1 MNIPLSTLKNAL
13 LSKTGAR
20 ALSSI
25 SNLNSVLYEVV
36 STIRSNVDLPSSIRV
51 EQLTQPLY
59 TSPNEYLL
67 PDDCDLEAVIQL
79 RPVTKDALQQYYN
92 MEYPSQFLV
101 ERRTNRLAVS
111 HKNGKQYLL
120 SSVPTTYPL
129 VIHSCED
136 NSTNGVWSAGGNVTN
151 VTVDT
156 LQKIQGAG
164 SISLDVGLLT
174 NNYIENSTITSVDL
188 SDYKAILFWVYLP
201 SVPVVLTS
209 FTLRLGQDSSNYY
222 SASVSQTFFGTAISE
237 GWNLFSIDTDSFAAT
252 GSPDWDGVVYSRFTI
267 NGNFTSALPGV
278 KIDSIIA
285 NIGELFEIEYYSTY
299 QFVGNTGARKLIPDA
314 SSDSIILHDK
324 EYPLFLRQFS
334 EITGVDIRPASAG
347 MEVSVYGGNS
357 IQRMYQTFREKY
369 PSRKMIQATDYGSG
383 TVGYSGF
390 GLLN

>member
-36 STIRSNVDLPSSIRV
+36 STIRSNIDLPSSIRV

-59 TSPNEYLL
+59 TSPNAYIL
-67 PDDCDLEAVIQL
+67 PDDCDLEALIQL

-111 HKNGKQYLL
+111 HKDGKQYLL
-120 SSVPTTYPL
+120 SSVATTSPV

-136 NSTNGVWSAGGNVTN
+136 NSTNGVWNAGGNVTN
-151 VTVDT
+151 VAVDT

-164 SISLDVGLLT
+164 SISFDVGLLT
-174 NNYIENSTITSVDL
+174 NNYIENTTMTSVDL
-188 SDYKAILFWVYLP
+188 DEYKAILFWVYLP
-201 SVPVVLTS
+201 SVPVALTS

-222 SASVSQTFFGTAISE
+222 SASVSQTFFGSALSE
-237 GWNLFSIDTDSFAAT
+237 GWNLLSINKSSFAAT
-252 GSPDWDGVVYSRFTI
+252 GSPDWDGIVYSRFI
-267 NGNFTSALPGV
+267 IDGNFTSALSGV
-278 KIDSIIA
+278 RLDSIIA

-314 SSDSIILHDK
+314 ASDSIILHDK

-357 IQRMYQTFREKY
+357 IQRMYQTFREKF

-383 TVGYSGF
+383 TTGYTGF